1 MMSVYL
7 AVSETQ
13 CIIYSLIID
22 LHNSQTSRK
31 KLKINILTSNISEIC
46 VTNRL
51 FKKPENG

>member
-22 LHNSQTSRK
+22 LHNSQASRK

-46 VTNRL
+46 VTNTL